1 MINEL
6 GIKNNTNNNTKNTY
20 QNMTSKPKDSMLSI
34 RNKCKLKQRCGLAD
48 TYVLDTSDALDPP
61 LSSSTSS
68 HYRQM
73 VSSPFSQIFNLN
85 FWNILWKGRLVSLP
99 RKSWYSI
106 TAICYSS
113 YMLYAIAI
121 ALQHKSSKSI
131 CSSDFANLYIKAPR
145 YKLLEVL
152 RENIGFTFK
161 KG

>member
-1 MINEL
+1 
-6 GIKNNTNNNTKNTY
+6 
-20 QNMTSKPKDSMLSI
+20 MTSKPKDSMLSI

-61 LSSSTSS
+61 LCSSTSS
-68 HYRQM
+68 HYHQM
-73 VSSPFSQIFNLN
+73 VSSPFSQIFNLS

-106 TAICYSS
+106 TAFLTIQTIT
-113 YMLYAIAI
+113 LFVITI
-121 ALQHKSSKSI
+121 NKINKHKSSKSI
-131 CSSDFANLYIKAPR
+131 CSSDFGNLYIKAPR

-152 RENIGFTFK
+152 RENIGLTFK